1 MSNSLDS
8 YIPSFQNLPQRRLVS
23 HDTKQSEMNER
34 AILDLLYSDPLTW
47 IFEYRTSVSENPYLT

>member
-8 YIPSFQNLPQRRLVS
+8 YIPSFQNLLQRRLVS

-34 AILDLLYSDPLTW
+34 AILALLYSDPLTW